1 MEGIK
6 EEPADPAATGLNER
20 SGYCAFMAMC
30 LVSAGGRTLQLD
42 YSLPKESKHSHLPV
56 SFSWLC
62 VGRCVGVRVGE
73 VKKDFHCN
81 DACTVERM
89 FLMWIVH
96 EMLMLNRR
104 VSTKETSLVFILI
117 LFSSFCGTYQKT
129 LLETRFYAIG
139 LKMDGRTSNSY

>member
-6 EEPADPAATGLNER
+6 EEPADLAAAGLNER
-20 SGYCAFMAMC
+20 SGYCAFTAMC
-30 LVSAGGRTLQLD
+30 LVSAGGCTLRLD
-42 YSLPKESKHSHLPV
+42 YSLPEECKHSHLPV
-56 SFSWLC
+56 PFSWLC

-96 EMLMLNRR
+96 EMLMLKGRL
-104 VSTKETSLVFILI
+104 STKETCVQHHFA
-117 LFSSFCGTYQKT
+117 FK
-129 LLETRFYAIG
+129 LLWNISKDDFGDLLPCNCT
-139 LKMDGRTSNSY
+139 